1 MAGRRGPTFSLI
13 LLIGAAVTGLTVGAA
28 FMIVVLVTTSYEARL
43 VEEFRNKI
51 NATGAEITADI
62 GSRLRLVRQR
72 LSELAQ
78 DNGIRVP
85 LMLDVD
91 FQLTERLADY
101 HDNPKGAVF
110 YIRKE
115 SGHEVFGS
123 DTRSGAMSPERV
135 PQTLFGLKD
144 SGEMVELADGG
155 LVFVHS
161 VAVSRRA
168 DQLGLAVS
176 AYDVRTLLKEAL
188 QGPEV
193 SGSRVLLSDAEG
205 FIDLT
210 SNEVFTSFDEG
221 ARWAGLENN
230 LSVRLG
236 EEEGVLVGLASFP
249 GMYYFAS
256 TENLR
261 QASSEGAF
269 LVVVIPLAVTAL
281 GLMVSGII
289 AGWIVRPLRHLTRF
303 ARDMAEGGVSNAQPF
318 KATRIS
324 EIDVFANSLLGVVS
338 TQKRAERRIQRSF
351 ESLET
356 ILNNMDAVVYISDIQ
371 THELLFINNAA
382 KEVTGEIKTEGQL
395 CWQVMH
401 SGQTGPCPFCTNEQL
416 VTADNQPA
424 GIVVWEHS
432 DERRGRWF
440 ECRDQAVSW
449 IDGRLVRMEVAT
461 DITGRKAAEKE
472 LTLSATVFHRA
483 YEAVMVAD
491 GNWRIE
497 KVNRAFSEITGF
509 QEHEVIGSRP
519 DFLLAD
525 HSQGVLNGEMQAAL
539 EQSGAW
545 EGEIRSRRK
554 NGEVFHE
561 WLSVTLLRDTEG
573 RPARYV
579 SLFSDISKRKEQE
592 RKISQQANFDFL
604 TGLPNRF
611 LFNDRLDMALSI
623 AKRDGRRLGLL
634 FIDLDRFKYVN
645 DTLGHEVGD
654 DLLREAARRLR
665 SEVRESDTVAR
676 LGGDEFTV
684 IVRDFRRI
692 EPVELMAEAIL
703 GSLSQPYLLGEH
715 EVHASASI
723 GITVYPND
731 GSERDVLLRNA
742 DNAMYRAKERGRN
755 DYQFYTSEMNT
766 EAQRRRV
773 LENALY
779 KALENGELFIQY
791 QPIVWLDTGELRG
804 VEALLRWRHPE
815 LGLISPAEFIPLA
828 EDTGLI
834 RGIGAWVLKEACTQ
848 AAIWRRDLN
857 PDFKVSVN
865 LSSRQ
870 MKRSDMAKLVAE
882 ILERA
887 GLPADAL
894 VLEITESLLMSDD
907 PDISVD
913 LLAIQSMGVALAVDD
928 FGTGYSSLSYL
939 KHLPVEILKIDRSF
953 VRDLPE
959 DSEDAALVQAIL
971 SIADSLGLRVVA
983 EGVETEQQAEFL
995 REHGCEL
1002 AQGYLF
1008 SRPVDAA
1015 DLHIPANKSISR
1027 SLIA

>member
-1 MAGRRGPTFSLI
+1 MAGRKGPRFSLI

-28 FMIVVLVTTSYEARL
+28 FMIVVLVTSSYEARL
-43 VEEFRNKI
+43 GEEFRNKI
-51 NATGAEITADI
+51 HATGAEIAADI
-62 GSRLRLVRQR
+62 DSRLRLVRQR
-72 LSELAQ
+72 LSQLAQ

-91 FQLTERLADY
+91 YQLSERLTEY
-101 HDNPKGAVF
+101 HDNPKGTAF
-110 YIRKE
+110 YIRKVP
-115 SGHEVFGS
+115 GGEVFA
-123 DTRSGAMSPERV
+123 SGTPSGVMDPDEV
-135 PQTLFGLKD
+135 PRALFDIRD
-144 SGEMVELADGG
+144 SGQMVELADGS

-161 VAVSRRA
+161 VVVTRRS
-168 DQLGLAVS
+168 DVLGRAVS
-176 AYDVRTLLKEAL
+176 AYDLRALLREAL
-188 QGPEV
+188 QGPEFG
-193 SGSRVLLSDAEG
+193 GSRILLSEADR
-205 FIDLT
+205 FVDLT
-210 SNEVFTSFDEG
+210 SDEVFSSFDEG
-221 ARWAGLENN
+221 PSWAGLENN

-236 EEEGVLVGLASFP
+236 EEEGVLVGLTSFP

-261 QASSEGAF
+261 RASSEGAF

-281 GLMVSGII
+281 GLMVSGVI
-289 AGWIVRPLRHLTRF
+289 AGWIVRPLRHLTQF
-303 ARDMAEGGVSNAQPF
+303 ARNVADGDVSDAQPF

-324 EIDVFANSLLGVVS
+324 ELDVFANSLLGVVS
-338 TQKRAERRIQRSF
+338 SQKRAEKRIQRSF

-382 KEVTGEIKTEGQL
+382 KEITGEANPAGKR

-401 SGQTGPCPFCTNEQL
+401 RGQTGPCSFCTNQQL
-416 VTADNQPA
+416 VAADDKSA
-424 GIVVWEHS
+424 GTVVWEHADTDS
-432 DERRGRWF
+432 GLWF

-461 DITGRKAAEKE
+461 DITGRKVAEKE
-472 LTLSATVFHRA
+472 LTLSATVFDRA

-491 GNWRIE
+491 VNWRIE

-509 QEHEVIGSRP
+509 SEQEVMGLRP

-525 HSQGVLNGEMQAAL
+525 HSQGVLNGEMQEAL

-554 NGEVFHE
+554 NGEIFHE
-561 WLSVTLLRDTEG
+561 WLSMTLLRDREG
-573 RPARYV
+573 EPARYV
-579 SLFSDISKRKEQE
+579 SLFSDITKRKEQE

-623 AKRDGRRLGLL
+623 AKREGRRLALL

-654 DLLREAARRLR
+654 DLLREASRRLR

-692 EPVELMAEAIL
+692 EPVELLAEAIL
-703 GSLSQPYLLGEH
+703 GSLSLPYLLGEH

-731 GSERDVLLRNA
+731 GSEREVLLRNA

-755 DYQFYTSEMNT
+755 DYQFYTSEMNN

-779 KALENGELFIQY
+779 KALENDELFIQY
-791 QPIVWLDTGELRG
+791 QPIIWLESGELRG

-815 LGLISPAEFIPLA
+815 LGLISPEEFIPLA

-834 RGIGAWVLKEACTQ
+834 RGIGAWVLEEACTQ
-848 AAIWRRDLN
+848 AARWRQELN
-857 PDFKVSVN
+857 PDFKISVN

-887 GLPADAL
+887 GLPARAL
-894 VLEITESLLMSDD
+894 ILEITESLLMSDD

-913 LLAIQSMGVALAVDD
+913 LLAIQAMGVALAVDD

-953 VRDLPE
+953 VNELPE

-971 SIADSLGLRVVA
+971 SIAESLGLKVVA
-983 EGVETEQQAEFL
+983 EGVETLEQAEFL

-1008 SRPVDAA
+1008 SRPMDAE
-1015 DLHIPANKSISR
+1015 DLQIQTSKTVSH
-1027 SLIA
+1027 SLTA